1 MSGPLSVSGDSVT
14 AGARGV
20 GVQNGQAGSA
30 FGSGIFIQGN
40 NGITFSLGSGQT
52 ATVSDVITDQTGS
65 GGTGGNAGAGSLT
78 KSGAGT
84 LTLGGNNGYTGG
96 TAINGGIVSVSA
108 DNNLGNAAGALAF
121 GGGAC
126 SSARASICRARA
138 RSRSMPAAAASTPT
152 AFPRRSPRRS
162 GAPAR

>member
-1 MSGPLSVSGDSVT
+1 VSGNSVT

-96 TAINGGIVSVSA
+96 TAINGGIVSV
-108 DNNLGNAAGALAF
+108 
-121 GGGAC
+121 
-126 SSARASICRARA
+126 RASICRARA